1 MKQKNTTAG
10 IIFDIFNV
18 IFMLAL
24 MIISVYPLYYVI
36 MASFSDPNELMKQ
49 LGILLKPAGFSTAG
63 YEAVLKNEDI
73 YIGYGNTLL
82 YVAAGMI
89 FSFIASTLFAYALSR
104 RVAKYAKFLS
114 IYLTITMFF
123 SGGMMPLY
131 LVVRMLGLLNTRWSV
146 ILPVLISAYNTIVLR
161 TAFSSVPESLIEAA
175 KIDGASEFRI
185 YARIVLP
192 LSGATIA
199 VFFLFTGVQYWNS
212 WFNAMI
218 YLQDRSKFP
227 LQLFLQ
233 EILVANNSD
242 TMTQGSGANAR
253 AALKEI
259 IKYSTIV
266 VSTLPILA
274 IYPFVQ
280 KYFVNGVMIGAVK
293 G

>member
-10 IIFDIFNV
+10 VIFDIFNV
-18 IFMLAL
+18 VLMFAL
-24 MIISVYPLYYVI
+24 MVISVYPLYYVI
-36 MASFSDPNELMKQ
+36 MASFSDPSELMKEM
-49 LGILLKPAGFSTAG
+49 GMLLRPAGFSTAG
-63 YEAVLKNEDI
+63 YEAVLANKDV

-82 YVAAGMI
+82 YVASAMI
-89 FSFIASTLFAYALSR
+89 LSFVASTLLAYALSR
-104 RVAKYAKFLS
+104 RVAKYAKYLS

-123 SGGMMPLY
+123 SGGMIPLY
-131 LVVRMLGLLNTRWSV
+131 LVVRAFGLLNTRWAV
-146 ILPVLISAYNTIVLR
+146 ILPGLISAYNTIVLR

-218 YLQDRSKFP
+218 YLQDRTKYP
-227 LQLFLQ
+227 LQLFLR

-242 TMTQGSGANAR
+242 SMTQGAGTNAR

>member
-1 MKQKNTTAG
+1 
-10 IIFDIFNV
+10 
-18 IFMLAL
+18 
-24 MIISVYPLYYVI
+24 MI
-36 MASFSDPNELMKQ
+36 
-49 LGILLKPAGFSTAG
+49 
-63 YEAVLKNEDI
+63 
-73 YIGYGNTLL
+73 
-82 YVAAGMI
+82 
-89 FSFIASTLFAYALSR
+89 
-104 RVAKYAKFLS
+104 
-114 IYLTITMFF
+114 
-123 SGGMMPLY
+123 PLY
-131 LVVRMLGLLNTRWSV
+131 LVVRMCGLLNTRWAV
-146 ILPVLISAYNTIVLR
+146 LLPGLISVYNTIVLR

-227 LQLFLQ
+227 LQLFLR

-242 TMTQGSGANAR
+242 TMTQGAGTSSR

>member
-10 IIFDIFNV
+10 LIFDIFNV
-18 IFMLAL
+18 IFMFAL
-24 MIISVYPLYYVI
+24 MVISVYPLYYVI

-49 LGILLKPAGFSTAG
+49 LGILLRPAGFSTAG

-73 YIGYGNTLL
+73 YIGYGNTLF
-82 YVAAGMI
+82 YVAAAMI
-89 FSFIASTLFAYALSR
+89 MAFVASTLLAYSLSR
-104 RVAKYAKFLS
+104 RTAKYGKYIS
-114 IYLTITMFF
+114 IYMTITMFF
-123 SGGMMPLY
+123 SGGMIPLY
-131 LVVRMLGLLNTRWSV
+131 LVVKMCGLLNTRWAV
-146 ILPVLISAYNTIVLR
+146 LLPGLISVYNTIVLR

-227 LQLFLQ
+227 LQLFLR

-242 TMTQGSGANAR
+242 TMTQGAGTSSR

>member
-10 IIFDIFNV
+10 FIFDIFNV
-18 IFMLAL
+18 VFMLAL
-24 MIISVYPLYYVI
+24 MVISVYPLYYVI
-36 MASFSDPNELMKQ
+36 MASFSDPGELMRQ
-49 LGILLKPAGFSTAG
+49 LGILIRPAGFSTAG
-63 YEAVLKNEDI
+63 YEAVLQNEDI
-73 YIGYGNTLL
+73 YIGYGNTLF
-82 YVAAGMI
+82 YVAAAMI
-89 FSFIASTLFAYALSR
+89 LSFVASTLLAYALSR
-104 RVAKYAKFLS
+104 RVAKYSKYLS

-123 SGGMMPLY
+123 SGGMIPLY
-131 LVVRMLGLLNTRWSV
+131 LVVKMCGMLNTRWAV
-146 ILPVLISAYNTIVLR
+146 LLPGLISTYNTIVLR
-161 TAFSSVPESLIEAA
+161 TAFASVPESLIEAA

-185 YARIVLP
+185 YARIVVP

-227 LQLFLQ
+227 LQLFLR

-242 TMTQGSGANAR
+242 SMTQGVGANSR

>member
-10 IIFDIFNV
+10 LIFDIFNV
-18 IFMLAL
+18 IFMFAL
-24 MIISVYPLYYVI
+24 MVISVYPLYYVV
-36 MASFSDPNELMKQ
+36 MASFSDPSELMKEM
-49 LGILLKPAGFSTAG
+49 GVLLKPAGFSTAG
-63 YEAVLKNEDI
+63 YEAVLANEDV
-73 YIGYGNTLL
+73 YIGYGNTLI
-82 YVAAGMI
+82 YVASAMI
-89 FSFIASTLFAYALSR
+89 LSFVASTLLAYALSR
-104 RVAKYAKFLS
+104 RTAKYGKYIS
-114 IYLTITMFF
+114 IYMTITMFF
-123 SGGMMPLY
+123 SGGMIPLY
-131 LVVRMLGLLNTRWSV
+131 LVVRMCGLLDTRWAV
-146 ILPVLISAYNTIVLR
+146 ILPGLISVYNTIVLR
-161 TAFSSVPESLIEAA
+161 TAFASVPESLIEAA

-218 YLQDRSKFP
+218 YLQDRTKYP
-227 LQLFLQ
+227 LQLFLR

-242 TMTQGSGANAR
+242 SMTQGAGTNAR

-266 VSTLPILA
+266 VSTVPILA

-280 KYFVNGVMIGAVK
+280 KYFVSGVMIGAVK

>member
-18 IFMLAL
+18 LFMLAL
-24 MIISVYPLYYVI
+24 MVISVYPLYYVI
-36 MASFSDPNELMKQ
+36 MASFSDPSALMKE
-49 LGILLKPAGFSTAG
+49 LGIMLRPAGFSTAG
-63 YEAVLKNEDI
+63 YEAVLSNNDI

-82 YVAAGMI
+82 YVAAGMLL
-89 FSFIASTLFAYALSR
+89 SFVASTLLAYALSR
-104 RVAKYAKFLS
+104 RVAKYSKYLS
-114 IYLTITMFF
+114 IYLTVTMFF
-123 SGGMMPLY
+123 SGGMIPLY
-131 LVVRMLGLLNTRWSV
+131 LVVKMLGLLNTRWAV
-146 ILPVLISAYNTIVLR
+146 ILPLLMSAYNTIVLR
-161 TAFSSVPESLIEAA
+161 TAFASVPESLIEAA
-175 KIDGASEFRI
+175 KIDGASEFRV

-199 VFFLFTGVQYWNS
+199 VFFLFTGVQYWNA

-227 LQLFLQ
+227 LQLFLR

-242 TMTQGSGANAR
+242 SMTQGAGTNSR

>member
-10 IIFDIFNV
+10 VIFDIFNV
-18 IFMLAL
+18 IFMFAL
-24 MIISVYPLYYVI
+24 MVISVYPLYYVI
-36 MASFSDPNELMKQ
+36 MASFSDPNELMKE
-49 LGILLKPAGFSTAG
+49 LGILLRPAGFSTAG
-63 YEAVLKNEDI
+63 YEAVLANEDI
-73 YIGYGNTLL
+73 YIGYGNTLF
-82 YVAAGMI
+82 YVAAAMLM
-89 FSFIASTLFAYALSR
+89 SFVASTLLAYALSR
-104 RVAKYAKFLS
+104 RVAKYSKFLS

-123 SGGMMPLY
+123 SGGMIPLY
-131 LVVRMLGLLNTRWSV
+131 LVVKMCGMLNTRWAV
-146 ILPVLISAYNTIVLR
+146 LLPGLISAYNTIVLR

-227 LQLFLQ
+227 LQLFLR

-242 TMTQGSGANAR
+242 SMTQGTGTDSR

>member
-10 IIFDIFNV
+10 LIFDIFNV
-18 IFMLAL
+18 IFMFAL
-24 MIISVYPLYYVI
+24 MVVSVYPLYYVI
-36 MASFSDPNELMKQ
+36 MASFSDPSELMKQ

-73 YIGYGNTLL
+73 YIGYGNTLF
-82 YVAAGMI
+82 YVAAAMI
-89 FSFIASTLFAYALSR
+89 LSFVASTLLAYSLSR
-104 RVAKYAKFLS
+104 RSAKYGKYIS
-114 IYLTITMFF
+114 IYMTVTMFF
-123 SGGMMPLY
+123 SGGMIPLY
-131 LVVRMLGLLNTRWSV
+131 LVVKMCGLLNTRWAV
-146 ILPVLISAYNTIVLR
+146 LLPGLISVYNTIVLR

-199 VFFLFTGVQYWNS
+199 VFFLFTGVQYWNT

-227 LQLFLQ
+227 LQLFLR

-242 TMTQGSGANAR
+242 SMTQGAGTNSR